1 LAAGPDNLPAVEA
14 QGGERRE
21 GLGGEL
27 GPLPGGHHG
36 LSREQIVDS
45 QRERLLAAVAHEVAA
60 HGYRAT
66 TITEVVKLASVSTRD
81 FYEHFEGKEE
91 CFLAA
96 FEAVRDY
103 LEELLAAA
111 VAEQPDWPHQ
121 VIVAL
126 RTALGF
132 FAAEPDLGRLAL
144 VEPVS
149 ATPTIAIRFREA
161 VLACVPALA
170 RGRAELADGDSL
182 PPSTEDSL
190 LGGIVSLVT
199 RSILAGNTQRIPELL
214 PDLVEFTLSPYL
226 GAKRAAE
233 LAADSRGH

>member
-1 LAAGPDNLPAVEA
+1 MDNLRAVAE
-14 QGGERRE
+14 ERGDRKDR
-21 GLGGEL
+21 LSDL

-36 LSREQIVDS
+36 LSRQQILDS
-45 QRERLLAAVAHEVAA
+45 QRERLLAAIAHEVAA
-60 HGYRAT
+60 RGYRGT
-66 TITEVVKLASVSTRD
+66 TITEVVKVASVSTRD

-96 FEAVRDY
+96 FDAVRDH
-103 LEELLAAA
+103 LEELVVET
-111 VAEQPDWPHQ
+111 VAEQPDWPRQ
-121 VIVAL
+121 VIAAL
-126 RTALGF
+126 RALLEF
-132 FAAEPDLGRLAL
+132 FATEPELARLCL

-170 RGRAELADGDSL
+170 RGRTQTADGASL

-190 LGGIVSLVT
+190 LGGMLSLAT
-199 RSILAGNTQRIPELL
+199 RAILAGETEMLPTLL

-226 GAKRAAE
+226 GAEGASELVAE
-233 LAADSRGH
+233 TKAT